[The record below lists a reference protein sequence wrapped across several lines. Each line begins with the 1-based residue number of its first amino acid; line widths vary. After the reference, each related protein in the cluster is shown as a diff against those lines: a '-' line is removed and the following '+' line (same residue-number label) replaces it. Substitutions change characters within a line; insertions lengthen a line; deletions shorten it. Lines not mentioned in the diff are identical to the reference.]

1 MPGVL
6 AVLEQRGGNLKKTAF
21 ELLGEARRL
30 ADQGGPGPVSAL
42 LIGAGVSALASGL
55 GPAGAEYVRVLEHP
69 DLALY
74 SGEGYARLVAGEVGR
89 LKPALLL
96 FPASAMGKDLAPRVA
111 ALLGAPLA
119 VDCVALGMEDGAL
132 VALRPVFAGKARA
145 RVRLVVSHGGEGGV
159 PAMASL
165 RPNVFTAPAP
175 LPGRKAATEVVSADP
190 GVLRDK
196 VSEIVAAAT
205 AKVDLT
211 EADVIVTGGRGM
223 KGPEHWHLITDLAQ
237 VLGAATGASR
247 AVVDA
252 GWRPHGEQVGQTGKT
267 VTPSLYIACGISGA
281 IQHLAGMSS
290 SKVIVAVNKDPD
302 APIFKVAD
310 FGIVGD
316 VFEVLPRMTEEFKK
330 LKG

>member
-1 MPGVL
+1 MPGIL
-6 AVLEQRGGNLKKTAF
+6 AVLEQRGGILKKTAF

-30 ADQGGPGPVSAL
+30 ADQGGPSPVGAL
-42 LIGAGVSALASGL
+42 LIGAGASALADAL
-55 GPAGAEYVRVLEHP
+55 GPAGADAVRVLEHA
-69 DLALY
+69 DLAFY
-74 SGEGYARLVAGEVGR
+74 SGDGYARLVAGEVAR
-89 LKPALLL
+89 LKPAVVL

-119 VDCVALGMEDGAL
+119 SDCVALEVENGAL
-132 VALRPVFAGKARA
+132 IATRPVFAGKARA
-145 RVRLVVSHGGEGGV
+145 RVKLSADAGV
-159 PAMASL
+159 PALASL
-165 RPNVFTAPAP
+165 RPNVFTAPP
-175 LPGRKAATEVVSADP
+175 PKSGRTASKEVVPADP
-190 GVLRDK
+190 GVLRDR
-196 VSEIVAAAT
+196 VREVVAAAT

-211 EADVIVTGGRGM
+211 EADVIVAGGRGL
-223 KGPEHWHLITDLAQ
+223 KGAEHWHLVEELAQ
-237 VLGAATGASR
+237 ALGAATGASR

-267 VTPSLYIACGISGA
+267 VNPTLYIACGISGA

-316 VFEVLPRMTEEFKK
+316 LFEVLPRMTEEFKK